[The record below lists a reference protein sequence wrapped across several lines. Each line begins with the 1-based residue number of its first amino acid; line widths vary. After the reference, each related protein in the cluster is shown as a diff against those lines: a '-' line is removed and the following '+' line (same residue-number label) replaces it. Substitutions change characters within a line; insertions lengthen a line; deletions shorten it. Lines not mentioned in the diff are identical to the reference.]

1 MITTKYYESPDAW
14 FDANGIDDYDYTEF
28 NYIDGHL
35 AECYRYE
42 RNEVWFIQEVQG
54 WRLAS
59 DIELDVLINGGK
71 LI

>member
-1 MITTKYYESPDAW
+1 MTTKYYESPDAW
-14 FDANGIDDYDYTEF
+14 FDVNGIDDYDYTEF